1 MFVGRILSIW
11 MVAAALPA
19 QTTTSTLAG
28 SVTDASG
35 AAVTGAQIQVINEAS
50 GVAVPAQTNAAGL
63 YHVVGLSPGT
73 YRVEVAAA
81 GFQKLARSGV
91 SVAISQT
98 LQLDLALQV
107 GNVQESI
114 SITASAPLLEAQSST
129 VGQLVE

>member
-19 QTTTSTLAG
+19 QTTTSTLTG

-35 AAVTGAQIQVINEAS
+35 AAVAAAQVQVINEAS
-50 GVAVPAQTNAAGL
+50 GVALPAQTNAAGL

-81 GFQKLARSGV
+81 GFQKVARAGV
-91 SVAISQT
+91 PVAISQT
-98 LQLDLALQV
+98 VQLDFTLQV

-114 SITASAPLLEAQSST
+114 NI
-129 VGQLVE
+129 